1 MDTRFRISATPLE
14 EVDLRGSLA
23 DEKAGGY
30 VSFEGW
36 VRDCNEGQ
44 AVTSLEYE
52 AYAELAEK
60 EGSRILSEVAGKF
73 SVLGARCFHRVG
85 HLRLG
90 EMAVWV
96 GVTAVHRDDAFL
108 ACRSIIDEVKKR
120 VPIWKKEHY
129 QGGDSGWIGCPSA
142 TSLDPNS

>member
-1 MDTRFRISATPLE
+1 MRGPLE
-14 EVDLRGSLA
+14 
-23 DEKAGGY
+23 DEEAGGY

-36 VRDCNEGQ
+36 VRDCNEGHK
-44 AVTSLEYE
+44 VTSLEYE

-60 EGSRILSEVAGKF
+60 EGSRILSEVRQKF
-73 SVLGARCFHRVG
+73 TILQARCFHRVG

-96 GVTAVHRDDAFL
+96 GVTAVHRNDAFL
-108 ACRSIIDEVKKR
+108 ACRYIIDEVKKR

-129 QGGDSGWIGCPSA
+129 QGGDSGWVGC
-142 TSLDPNS
+142 DK